1 MIRALHR
8 DDVLPARDTA
18 CHLERSLDCL
28 RARVY
33 EEERLE
39 RWVRHDREQTFYEAQ
54 IRPVICDVTLTMAQ
68 DKPRGNEGNSP
79 VHGQARGIGPPQLC
93 SL

>member
-1 MIRALHR
+1 MICALHR

-18 CHLERSLDCL
+18 CHLERGLDRL
-28 RARVY
+28 RARIY

-39 RWVRHDREQTFYEAQ
+39 RRVQHDREQAFYEAQ

-68 DKPRGNEGNSP
+68 DKLRGNEGNLP
-79 VHGQARGIGPPQLC
+79 VRGQD
-93 SL
+93 